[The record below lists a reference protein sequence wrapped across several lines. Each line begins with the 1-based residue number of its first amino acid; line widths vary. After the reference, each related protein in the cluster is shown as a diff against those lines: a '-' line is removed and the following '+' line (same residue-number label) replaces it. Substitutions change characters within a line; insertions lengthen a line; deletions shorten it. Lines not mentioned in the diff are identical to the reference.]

1 MPFGPE
7 ILADGWR
14 KVSIPVIGELEVR
27 RAKMGDLAHAGSN
40 PYWWLACV
48 RCLDGS
54 RLLPDGV
61 AASDIDAT
69 IGNAIV
75 SEVLADRPIQA
86 QSGGCSE

>member
-14 KVSIPVIGELEVR
+14 KVTIPEIGEVEVR
-27 RAKMGDLAHAGSN
+27 RAKMSDIAHAGSN
-40 PYWWLACV
+40 PYWWIHCV

-61 AASDIDAT
+61 PAADIAAD
-69 IGNAIV
+69 IGNAILL
-75 SEVLADRPIQA
+75 EVMADRPTQA
-86 QSGGCSE
+86 RNEGCSG

>member
-14 KVSIPVIGELEVR
+14 KVSIPVIGEVEVR
-27 RAKMGDLAHAGSN
+27 RAKMADVINAGSN
-40 PYWWLACV
+40 SYWWLACV

-61 AASDIDAT
+61 PATDIAAD

-75 SEVLADRPIQA
+75 AEIMLDRPTQA
-86 QSGGCSE
+86 RNEGCSG